1 MIKFFRQI
9 RKSLFLE
16 NPPERKNRA
25 GKTGSSTEAPAKVGK
40 YLKYAIGEIVLVVIG
55 ILIALQI
62 NNWNQKRLSRIDEKN
77 ILSALHNEF
86 LENKIKLDSV
96 TIIYE
101 SGLNANMVLMD
112 LIGKSAEELQEYD
125 LDSLFYASLPDSQ
138 IIFSNN
144 TVKNIVQT
152 GKQDIIENSE
162 IVQLINQWEATTVL
176 IKEREQT
183 LKVWIDNHLFP
194 LLNDYVA
201 FKEIDHNG
209 NMPWGG
215 KSELKPDYYTL
226 FHLLKYENVQD
237 NVLWY
242 HNKNLNGLKIANNV
256 INKIINAT
264 KSYKKN

>member
-9 RKSLFLE
+9 RKSLLLE

-25 GKTGSSTEAPAKVGK
+25 GKTGK
-40 YLKYAIGEIVLVVIG
+40 YLKSAIGEIVLVVIG

-62 NNWNQKRLSRIDEKN
+62 NNWNQKRLSRIEEKN

-86 LENKIKLDSV
+86 LENKKMLDSTTAV
-96 TIIYE
+96 YK
-101 SGLNANMVLMD
+101 SAMNANMVLMG
-112 LIGKSAEELQEYD
+112 LIGKSAEELQKHD
-125 LDSLFYASLPDSQ
+125 LDSLFFASLPDSQ
-138 IIFSNN
+138 IVFSNN

-152 GKQDIIENSE
+152 GKLDIIEKTE
-162 IVQLINQWEATTVL
+162 IVQLINQWEATTVM

-183 LKVWIDNHLFP
+183 LENWINNQLFP
-194 LLNDYVA
+194 IINDYVS

-209 NMPWGG
+209 NLPWGG

-242 HNKNLNGLKIANNV
+242 HNKNLNGLKIANDV

-264 KSYKKN
+264 EAYKK

>member
-194 LLNDYVA
+194 LLNYYVA
-201 FKEIDHNG
+201 FKEIDHNRCRG
-209 NMPWGG
+209 DQENE
-215 KSELKPDYYTL
+215 SETRGYHLGESRRPRRRGFGYLCPDHPGDTPPISRHGDRSL
-226 FHLLKYENVQD
+226 D
-237 NVLWY
+237 P
-242 HNKNLNGLKIANNV
+242 
-256 INKIINAT
+256 
-264 KSYKKN
+264 